1 MLDLDHMPNSE
12 LDASQPASGLAAAA
26 EAIDGDANTT
36 DTDGPGFE
44 IEGEGGHEA
53 PNEDVELLRRKAA
66 FAKQKQ
72 KAKEAK
78 AREEQERVKR
88 EALEQELAEL
98 KRQVG
103 QLRVGPKPTYEA
115 CGYDDAVYEQKLA
128 DWIANGGNKQQQQAQ
143 QQQQR
148 QQSQASYELDPE
160 IEFEHEEAVSAIKK
174 AGVSDYDDKLAALD
188 GAISELG
195 LVPSVVRG
203 QLRQLCSLA
212 GIDSG
217 KVEYMLGRNPA
228 VVREIANAKSQPQIK
243 KLLQRE
249 ADKLKLRQPVKLGI
263 KPEVSIPSSGPVGNT
278 DKQIEKARNAWRDA
292 EPHNQAAAW
301 QEYQRVKKSK
311 SK

>member
-1 MLDLDHMPNSE
+1 MLDLDYMPDAE
-12 LDASQPASGLAAAA
+12 LDVNQPAGGLAASV
-26 EAIDGDANTT
+26 EEIGGDANAT
-36 DTDGPGFE
+36 DTDELGFE
-44 IEGEGGHEA
+44 IEGEGDHET
-53 PNEDVELLRRKAA
+53 PNEDVELKRRKAA

-72 KAKEAK
+72 KAREAK
-78 AREEQERVKR
+78 AREDAAIAESQRLK
-88 EALEQELAEL
+88 QELEDL
-98 KRQVG
+98 KSQVG
-103 QLRVGPKPTYEA
+103 QLKVGPKPTYEA

-160 IEFEHEEAVSAIKK
+160 IEFEHEEAVSAIKN

-217 KVEYMLGRNPA
+217 KAEYMLGRNTA
-228 VVREIANAKSQPQIK
+228 VVAELAGAKSQQQVKRI
-243 KLLQRE
+243 LQRE
-249 ADKLKLRQPVKLGI
+249 ADKLKLRQKQKLDV
-263 KPEVSIPSSGPVGNT
+263 KPEVSIPSSG
-278 DKQIEKARNAWRDA
+278 ARKDDVMKRLGKF
-292 EPHNQAAAW
+292 E
-301 QEYQRVKKSK
+301 
-311 SK
+311 